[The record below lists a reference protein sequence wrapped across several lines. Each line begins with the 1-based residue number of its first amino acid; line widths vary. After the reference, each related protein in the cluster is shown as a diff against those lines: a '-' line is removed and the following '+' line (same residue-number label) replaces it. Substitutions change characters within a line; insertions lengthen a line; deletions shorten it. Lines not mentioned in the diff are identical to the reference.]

1 MALTLEQIRAKLQ
14 KNQNQNRSGNN
25 TPTESVVY
33 SHWDI
38 PEGTTARVRFLPD
51 ADGNNP
57 YFWVERAMI
66 RLPFQGVKGDPTTK
80 ETIVQVPCIEM
91 YEDVDSKYK
100 NACPILAEVRTWFNN
115 PETEEI
121 ARKYWKK
128 RSYIFQ
134 GFVRE
139 NPLTTDK
146 APENPIRRFTISPQI
161 FNVIQS
167 SLLDPEM
174 ESLPIDYD
182 NGLDFNIK
190 KTSKG
195 GYSDYS
201 TSTWARRESALTQ
214 DELDAIE
221 RYGLFNLKDARP
233 KIPTTEELE
242 IIKEMFAASVDGEPY
257 DPARWGN
264 YYKPYGLVVPTDA
277 TQKQTSVP
285 VSNPT
290 PAKVVDTVETDTNDS
305 GDVDADAVEQTP
317 AVQTAPTSSSTKAQD
332 ILAMIRNSKKTA

>member
-1 MALTLEQIRAKLQ
+1 
-14 KNQNQNRSGNN
+14 
-25 TPTESVVY
+25 
-33 SHWDI
+33 
-38 PEGTTARVRFLPD
+38 
-51 ADGNNP
+51 
-57 YFWVERAMI
+57 
-66 RLPFQGVKGDPTTK
+66 
-80 ETIVQVPCIEM
+80 M

-201 TSTWARRESALTQ
+201 TSAWARRESALTQ

-264 YYKPYGLVVPTDA
+264 YYKPYGLNVPTDA
-277 TQKQTSVP
+277 AQKTSVGVP
-285 VSNPT
+285 VSKPT
-290 PAKVVDTVETDTNDS
+290 PAKVVESDNTETHDS
-305 GDVDADAVEQTP
+305 DDDVVQEP
-317 AVQTAPTSSSTKAQD
+317 VVQTAPAATPTSSSTKAQD